1 MWFPTKYKLTTEDV
15 CLIVND
21 WEYGWETLV
30 EKMGHLKEEEEQ
42 DKSDEE
48 LDEGKGNE
56 QNNGIGN
63 TLGPSTVESQQIVP
77 MAREN

>member
-1 MWFPTKYKLTTEDV
+1 MHMWFPTKYKLTIEDV

-42 DKSDEE
+42 DKSD
-48 LDEGKGNE
+48 DDHDDD
-56 QNNGIGN
+56 Q
-63 TLGPSTVESQQIVP
+63 
-77 MAREN
+77 